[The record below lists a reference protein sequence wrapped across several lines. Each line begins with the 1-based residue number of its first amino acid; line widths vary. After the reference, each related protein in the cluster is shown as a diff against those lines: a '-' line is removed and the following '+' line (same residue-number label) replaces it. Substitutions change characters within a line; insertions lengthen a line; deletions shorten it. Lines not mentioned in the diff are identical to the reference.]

1 MYPDFMGALPVRT
14 CQWQAP
20 KTSWSAEDAF
30 RLDPDYERI
39 RDNLLYLQQRAAVIT
54 QKPGYSQ
61 MQDYAV
67 DGVPLADFFNRVEEN
82 LAALADAVQPRPE
95 YSTRSFSPG
104 SLVWDWRDLERI
116 EGMLLQIYNDLN
128 AIENG
133 QQKLAFCLGGGLF
146 GTFVS

>member
-1 MYPDFMGALPVRT
+1 MA
-14 CQWQAP
+14 WQTP
-20 KTSWSAEDAF
+20 KISWTESDAF

-39 RDNLLYLQQRAAVIT
+39 RGNLLYLRQRAAAIT
-54 QKPGYSQ
+54 RRP
-61 MQDYAV
+61 DYGEMSSYTA
-67 DGVPLADFFNRVEEN
+67 DGLPLADFFNRVEEN

-128 AIENG
+128 AIESG

>member
-1 MYPDFMGALPVRT
+1 MA
-14 CQWQAP
+14 WQTP
-20 KTSWSAEDAF
+20 KISWTESDAF

-39 RDNLLYLQQRAAVIT
+39 RGNLLYLRQRAAAIT
-54 QKPGYSQ
+54 RRP
-61 MQDYAV
+61 DYGEMSSYTA
-67 DGVPLADFFNRVEEN
+67 DGLPLADFFNRVEEN
-82 LAALADAVQPRPE
+82 LAALADVVQPRPE

>member
-1 MYPDFMGALPVRT
+1 MA
-14 CQWQAP
+14 WQTP
-20 KTSWSAEDAF
+20 KISWTESDAF

-39 RDNLLYLQQRAAVIT
+39 RGNLLYLRQRAAAIT
-54 QKPGYSQ
+54 RRP
-61 MQDYAV
+61 DYGEMSSYTA
-67 DGVPLADFFNRVEEN
+67 DGLPLADFFNRVEEN
-82 LAALADAVQPRPE
+82 LAALADAVQLRPE

-128 AIENG
+128 AIESG

>member
-1 MYPDFMGALPVRT
+1 MA
-14 CQWQAP
+14 WQTP
-20 KTSWSAEDAF
+20 KISWTESDAF

-39 RDNLLYLQQRAAVIT
+39 RGNLLYLRQRAAAIT
-54 QKPGYSQ
+54 RRPDYGEMSGYT
-61 MQDYAV
+61 A
-67 DGVPLADFFNRVEEN
+67 DGLPLADFFNRVEEN

-116 EGMLLQIYNDLN
+116 EGMLLQVYNDLN
-128 AIENG
+128 AIESG

>member
-1 MYPDFMGALPVRT
+1 MA
-14 CQWQAP
+14 WQTP
-20 KTSWSAEDAF
+20 KISWTESDAF

-39 RDNLLYLQQRAAVIT
+39 RGNLLYLRQRAAAIT
-54 QKPGYSQ
+54 RRP
-61 MQDYAV
+61 DYGEMSSYTA
-67 DGVPLADFFNRVEEN
+67 DGLPLADFFNRVEES

-116 EGMLLQIYNDLN
+116 EGMLLQVYNDLN
-128 AIENG
+128 AIESG

>member
-1 MYPDFMGALPVRT
+1 MA
-14 CQWQAP
+14 WQTP
-20 KTSWSAEDAF
+20 KISWTESDAF

-39 RDNLLYLQQRAAVIT
+39 RGNLLYLRQRAAAIT
-54 QKPGYSQ
+54 RRP
-61 MQDYAV
+61 DYGEMSSYTA
-67 DGVPLADFFNRVEEN
+67 DGLPLADFFNRVEEN

-116 EGMLLQIYNDLN
+116 EGMLLKIYNDLN
-128 AIENG
+128 AIEDG

>member
-1 MYPDFMGALPVRT
+1 MI
-14 CQWQAP
+14 WQTP
-20 KTSWSAEDAF
+20 KTVWDESDAF

-39 RDNLLYLQQRAAVIT
+39 RGNLLYLRRRAAAIT
-54 QKPGYSQ
+54 EKPEYGEMSSYT
-61 MQDYAV
+61 V
-67 DGVPLADFFNRVEEN
+67 DGLPLADFFNRVEEN
-82 LAALADAVQPRPE
+82 LAALANAVQPRPE
-95 YSTRSFSPG
+95 YSTRAFIPG
-104 SLVWDWRDLERI
+104 DLAWDWRDLERI

>member
-1 MYPDFMGALPVRT
+1 MA
-14 CQWQAP
+14 WQTP
-20 KTSWSAEDAF
+20 KISWTESDAF

-39 RDNLLYLQQRAAVIT
+39 RGNLLYLRQRAAAIT
-54 QKPGYSQ
+54 RRP
-61 MQDYAV
+61 DYGEMSSYTA
-67 DGVPLADFFNRVEEN
+67 DELPLADFFNRVEEN
-82 LAALADAVQPRPE
+82 LAALADAVQLRPE

-128 AIENG
+128 AIESG

>member
-1 MYPDFMGALPVRT
+1 MA
-14 CQWQAP
+14 WQTP
-20 KTSWSAEDAF
+20 KTVWAESDSF

-39 RDNLLYLQQRAAVIT
+39 RGNLLYLRQRAAAIT
-54 QKPGYSQ
+54 RRPDYGQ
-61 MQDYAV
+61 MSSYTA

-82 LAALADAVQPRPE
+82 LAALTAAVQQRPE
-95 YSTRSFSPG
+95 YSTRVFIPG
-104 SLVWDWRDLERI
+104 DLAWDWRDLERI

-128 AIENG
+128 AIESG

>member
-1 MYPDFMGALPVRT
+1 MA
-14 CQWQAP
+14 WQTP
-20 KTSWSAEDAF
+20 KISWTESDAF

-39 RDNLLYLQQRAAVIT
+39 RGNLLYLRQRAAAIT
-54 QKPGYSQ
+54 RRP
-61 MQDYAV
+61 DYGEMSSYTA
-67 DGVPLADFFNRVEEN
+67 DGLPLAGFFNRVEEN

-116 EGMLLQIYNDLN
+116 EGMLLQVYNDLN
-128 AIENG
+128 AIESG

>member
-1 MYPDFMGALPVRT
+1 MI
-14 CQWQAP
+14 WQTP
-20 KTSWSAEDAF
+20 KTVWDESDAF

-39 RDNLLYLQQRAAVIT
+39 RGNLLYLRQQAAAIT
-54 QKPGYSQ
+54 EKPEYGEMSSYT
-61 MQDYAV
+61 V
-67 DGVPLADFFNRVEEN
+67 DGLPLADFFNRVEEN

-95 YSTRSFSPG
+95 YSTRAFIPG
-104 SLVWDWRDLERI
+104 DLAWDWRDLERI

-128 AIENG
+128 AIGNG

>member
-1 MYPDFMGALPVRT
+1 MA
-14 CQWQAP
+14 WQTP
-20 KTSWSAEDAF
+20 KISWTESDAF

-39 RDNLLYLQQRAAVIT
+39 RGNLLYLRQRAAAIT
-54 QKPGYSQ
+54 RRP
-61 MQDYAV
+61 DYGEMSSYTA
-67 DGVPLADFFNRVEEN
+67 DGLPLADFFNRVEEN
-82 LAALADAVQPRPE
+82 LAALADAVQLRPE

-116 EGMLLQIYNDLN
+116 EGMLLQVYNDLN
-128 AIENG
+128 AIESG

>member
-1 MYPDFMGALPVRT
+1 MA
-14 CQWQAP
+14 WQTP
-20 KTSWSAEDAF
+20 KISWTESDAF

-39 RDNLLYLQQRAAVIT
+39 RGNLLYLRQRAAAIT
-54 QKPGYSQ
+54 RRPEYGEMSSYT
-61 MQDYAV
+61 A
-67 DGVPLADFFNRVEEN
+67 DGLPLADFFNRVEEN

-116 EGMLLQIYNDLN
+116 EGMLLQVYNDLN
-128 AIENG
+128 AIESG